1 MIPQKRER
9 IEKRKKSGIIRVDK
23 GERKKMKKS
32 EKRVAIRN
40 LAASLTEDF
49 GVSVEL
55 VQYGGDSHGL
65 LLGGKQVYSGFDY
78 SITYGVLQGMLLM
91 SRINMKDY
99 KGEK

>member
-1 MIPQKRER
+1 
-9 IEKRKKSGIIRVDK
+9 
-23 GERKKMKKS
+23 MKKS

-49 GVSVEL
+49 GVKVEL
-55 VQYGGDSHGL
+55 VQFGADSHGL
-65 LLGGKQVYSGFDY
+65 LLGGKHIYSGLDY
-78 SITYGVLQGMLLM
+78 GITYGVLKGMLLM